1 MSSDVPPTVL
11 SVLLDTVRV
20 IEAKLPEVR
29 GLAELI
35 WRYSQGVGVLGDADR
50 AELEAIA
57 ERVRRRQ

>member
-35 WRYSQGVGVLGDADR
+35 WRYSQGVALGDADR

-57 ERVRRRQ
+57 ERVRRGE